1 MLHTAPHAFGVAQGQ
16 FLPPGRGTTP
26 AGNTIHRFPYRSTD
40 GRRCARRLVTASV
53 SPNTH
58 ETDARVLPQAWHSSR
73 SLEDSALAAY
83 HAALYDAG
91 RPFSKPS
98 VTRPCATS
106 V

>member
-1 MLHTAPHAFGVAQGQ
+1 MRAKPPPPQSLHA
-16 FLPPGRGTTP
+16 TTP
-26 AGNTIHRFPYRSTD
+26 
-40 GRRCARRLVTASV
+40 LVTASV

-58 ETDARVLPQAWHSSR
+58 ETDARVLPHAWHSSR